1 MSRKARRLFFY
12 SLVILFIVAGSSVI
26 LYSKGWRIDFETNT
40 LRQTGAIFVRTQ
52 PRDAKLLI
60 NDEEIERKNGFL
72 LSGTLIKNLIPGDY
86 KLTIQA
92 EGYRK
97 WENVLPVTE
106 EVVTEIKDTILIP
119 ESIPQIIKATSTKQF
134 WTNEENEVIF
144 TGNKLIYQDRVL
156 SGDTFID
163 FTADQ
168 YKMITYN
175 GKQAIY
181 LLNNLRERSITN
193 INLMFKNQQQEKG
206 LADDLNIRSVK
217 SNIQNSN
224 EVFITTNRGVY
235 RLNLENRELSMIYKL
250 ATVNEIILNGEEVVL
265 PQNNLLISLG
275 VSLEESRTIATME
288 EKIKQVK
295 PNEGVLVALL
305 DNGSLKTIAGGQ
317 VKEIAHS
324 VEKFYADGG
333 MIYFVEKNGYLNIY
347 SQEKDG
353 YRKIKISEP
362 KEILKIYRAGSRQIW
377 VEYKNRLNLLEFADF
392 NISLDNPVLA
402 NETIVSEPFTMMA
415 VSHDQPTIQ
424 FINKNN
430 ELIEISYFSDL
441 IK

>member
-1 MSRKARRLFFY
+1 
-12 SLVILFIVAGSSVI
+12 
-26 LYSKGWRIDFETNT
+26 
-40 LRQTGAIFVRTQ
+40 
-52 PRDAKLLI
+52 
-60 NDEEIERKNGFL
+60 
-72 LSGTLIKNLIPGDY
+72 
-86 KLTIQA
+86 
-92 EGYRK
+92 
-97 WENVLPVTE
+97 
-106 EVVTEIKDTILIP
+106 
-119 ESIPQIIKATSTKQF
+119 
-134 WTNEENEVIF
+134 
-144 TGNKLIYQDRVL
+144 
-156 SGDTFID
+156 
-163 FTADQ
+163 
-168 YKMITYN
+168 
-175 GKQAIY
+175 
-181 LLNNLRERSITN
+181 
-193 INLMFKNQQQEKG
+193 MFKNQQQEKG